1 MPVEFS
7 CHECQTELRV
17 DEQDIQK
24 KVRCPK
30 CGMIQVCPG
39 AQKRNSRET
48 TSSQEIEALPT
59 YDRETAYLPT
69 ASVAVNPTESP
80 LENAWL
86 LKTPDDSTYGP
97 VDQATLVEWA
107 KQGRVSSQCLVRR
120 QVDAHWQSALSL
132 LPNLA
137 DLKPKSTSPQSQ
149 ANGSNRQDT
158 IDLTTPRENHGTWIL
173 ICSLFGFFG
182 SIALLSLAAIIWGSL
197 ELVNIK
203 NGSAKRNNKVFIIVG
218 IVFGGL
224 TLLGLTIM
232 VRLL

>member
-17 DEQDIQK
+17 DDQDIQK

-30 CGMIQVCPG
+30 CGMIQFCPG
-39 AQKRNSRET
+39 AQQRKSRKT
-48 TSSQEIEALPT
+48 NRSQEIEGLPNT
-59 YDRETAYLPT
+59 DRKTAYLPT
-69 ASVAVNPTESP
+69 ASIAEKSTESQ
-80 LENAWL
+80 LGNAWL

-120 QVDAHWQSALSL
+120 EADAHWQSALSL

-137 DLKPKSTSPQSQ
+137 DLKPGSIPPQPRTDSSKMPD
-149 ANGSNRQDT
+149 A
-158 IDLTTPRENHGTWIL
+158 IDLASPRENHGAWIL
-173 ICSLFGFFG
+173 ICSLIGFFG
-182 SIALLSLAAIIWGSL
+182 SVALFSLVAIIWGCL
-197 ELVNIK
+197 ELLNIK
-203 NGSAKRNNKVFIIVG
+203 NGNAKTNNKAFIICG

-224 TLLGLTIM
+224 QLLGKTINDSP
-232 VRLL
+232 